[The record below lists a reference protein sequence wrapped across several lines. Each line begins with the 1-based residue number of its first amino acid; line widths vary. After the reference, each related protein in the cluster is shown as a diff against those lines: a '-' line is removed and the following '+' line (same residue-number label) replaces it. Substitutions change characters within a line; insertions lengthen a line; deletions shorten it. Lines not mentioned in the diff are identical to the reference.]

1 MQKNIN
7 ANILDNI
14 NKITKGIQIK
24 SNSSNTSKYK
34 LNNKSINNNINNSP
48 ISKIKYNHLYKDD
61 KKKVEIA
68 DNNNI
73 NNNNSQQNDNK
84 IINNNISREM
94 SAGVIKQKEKINK
107 KGINEN
113 KNLQNDTSKKY

>member
-1 MQKNIN
+1 MKKKNSKNVFNSIINPGNNWKYKKNKQLMQKNKN

-68 DNNNI
+68 DNNNM

-84 IINNNISREM
+84 IINNNKTKR
-94 SAGVIKQKEKINK
+94 
-107 KGINEN
+107 
-113 KNLQNDTSKKY
+113 KN